1 MSLPTTFPGLL
12 ITSAGQG
19 VHAALGELNASD
31 LPAGDVTIRV
41 AYSTLN
47 YKDALALRHGAPV
60 VRKFPMVPGVDLAGT
75 VVTSTDPRF
84 QPGDAVLVNG
94 WGLGENHWG
103 GHAAYARVPG
113 GFALK
118 IPAGLNAAQAMAIGT
133 AGYTSMLCLMA
144 LERSGLTPAA
154 GPVLVTGASGGV
166 GSIALALLAARGFQV
181 VASTGKTA
189 EADYLR
195 YMGATEIIDRS
206 TLSAPGKPLQ
216 KERWAAAI
224 DSVGGQTLANVCA
237 GLNYRGAV
245 AACGM
250 AQSLD
255 FPASV
260 APFILRGVTLHGIDS
275 VRAPLAEREIAW
287 ARLARELD
295 LGKLAQATREISLA
309 ETIATAAD
317 LLAGKI
323 RGRVVIRLPGL

>member
-12 ITSAGQG
+12 VTSSGPG
-19 VHAALGELNASD
+19 VSAALRELNASD

-41 AYSTLN
+41 EYSTLN
-47 YKDALALRHGAPV
+47 YKDALALHHGAPV
-60 VRKFPMVPGVDLAGT
+60 VRKFPMVSGIDLAGT
-75 VVTSTDPRF
+75 VVTSTDARF
-84 QPGDAVLVNG
+84 RAGDAVLVNG

-118 IPAGLNAAQAMAIGT
+118 IPAGLTAAQAMAIGT
-133 AGYTSMLCLMA
+133 AGYTSMLGLLA
-144 LERSGLTPAA
+144 LERGGLTPGA

-166 GSIALALLAARGFQV
+166 GSLALALLAAKGYQV
-181 VASTGKTA
+181 VASTGKAA
-189 EADYLR
+189 ESDYLR
-195 YMGATEIIDRS
+195 AMGATEIIDRH

-224 DSVGGQTLANVCA
+224 DCVGGQTLVNVCA

-260 APFILRGVTLHGIDS
+260 APFILRGVTLYGIDS
-275 VRAPLAEREIAW
+275 VRAPRAEREIAW
-287 ARLARELD
+287 SRLARELD
-295 LGKLAQATREISLA
+295 LGKLAQATREITLS
-309 ETIATAAD
+309 ETIAAAAD

-323 RGRVVIRLPGL
+323 RGRLVIRLPAG